1 MTLMTFASDVLPFKD
16 IETKATT
23 EKIACIQS
31 LVKKIEAAKEKQKSF
46 TLQDFIMVASAKT
59 MEEKLRWIGQK

>member
-59 MEEKLRWIGQK
+59 MEEKLR